1 MKFFTGLSFVASA
14 LAVPME
20 VTRRDSPLKVEIQSV
35 GNSAVKAVVTNTGS
49 EPIKLMKTGSI
60 LDQTAVEKAEIF
72 SGADQVAFDGVRLQ
86 LQTSNVAEDAF
97 QTLAAGESV
106 EAEFDPAEVHD
117 LSTGG
122 DFDFLVRGTF
132 LTASADSTSIDGA
145 VPFDS
150 NVLANHVDGVAAAK
164 VRRDFHENLK
174 RTQVQS
180 DCTGTRGTAQRTA
193 LSNCASL
200 AQKAAAAATNGSAD
214 KLTEYF
220 KSSTSA
226 TRSTVAGVFNKVAT
240 ECGSTTSGVSTQ
252 YCTDTLGYCSSNVLA
267 YTIPSRSLMVSCD
280 LYFSALTAL
289 STQCHAQD
297 QATTTLHET
306 THLTQIKGTQDN
318 GYGYQAIQGLSSAQS
333 LNNADS
339 YALYANAI
347 QVGC

>member
-1 MKFFTGLSFVASA
+1 MLRQFLPACREHSPCSVHCRRFLCIFRILNPTDKLTNSFHA
-14 LAVPME
+14 
-20 VTRRDSPLKVEIQSV
+20 
-35 GNSAVKAVVTNTGS
+35 
-49 EPIKLMKTGSI
+49 
-60 LDQTAVEKAEIF
+60 
-72 SGADQVAFDGVRLQ
+72 ADQVAFDGVRLQ
-86 LQTSNVAEDAF
+86 LQTSNIAEDAF
-97 QTLAAGESV
+97 QTLEAGESV

-174 RTQVQS
+174 RTELQS
-180 DCTGTRGTAQRTA
+180 DCTGTRGNAQRTA
-193 LSNCASL
+193 LTNCASL
-200 AQKAAAAATNGSAD
+200 ATKAAAAANNGSAA

-226 TRSTVAGVFNKVAT
+226 TRSAVADVFNKVAD

-252 YCTDTLGYCSSNVLA
+252 YCTDTLGYCESNVLA
-267 YTIPSRSLMVSCD
+267 YTIPTRSIMVSCD
-280 LYFSALTAL
+280 LYFDELTAL
-289 STQCHAQD
+289 STRCHDQD
-297 QATTTLHET
+297 QATTTLHES
-306 THLTQIKGTQDN
+306 THLSQIKGTQDN
-318 GYGYQAIQGLSSAQS
+318 GYGYQAIQGLSTSQS

-339 YALYANAI
+339 YALFANGMSTSHPLSHATRR
-347 QVGC
+347 